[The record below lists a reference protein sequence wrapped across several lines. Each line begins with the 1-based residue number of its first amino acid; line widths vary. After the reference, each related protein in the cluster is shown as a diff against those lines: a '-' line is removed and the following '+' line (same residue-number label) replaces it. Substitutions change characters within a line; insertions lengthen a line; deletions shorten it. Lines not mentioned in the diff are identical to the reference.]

1 MATEIDGG
9 KIVKVEAEI
18 ENILARYNVTDLEA
32 VLIFHKRT
40 EELLQSQ
47 EILLRIHTL
56 LDKNK

>member
-18 ENILARYNVTDLEA
+18 ENILTRYNITDLEA

-40 EELLQSQ
+40 QKLLKSQ

-56 LDKNK
+56 LDKTR